1 MSDINQ
7 LAKELSDL
15 LAPHL
20 VLSDERSKEF
30 YGRDWIKDFSPA
42 PSLVVL
48 PESAEQVKLVVTT
61 CARHGVAIVPSGGR
75 TGLSGGAT
83 ATKGEV
89 ILSLER
95 MRSVLEVNPID
106 RTIRCQ
112 AGAPLE
118 RIQTEAAQHDLYFP
132 VDFSSRGSAQIGGN
146 IATNAGG
153 IRVIRYGNM
162 REWVVGLKVVTG
174 RGDILELNGSLW
186 KNNTGYDLRSLFV
199 GSEGTLGVIVE
210 ATLKLT
216 SPPKDTTRVLCGLAS
231 NEAVLPLLT
240 FCRSKLRELSA
251 FEFIDASAFSE
262 VIKHRQ
268 LRNPLSDLYAAYV
281 LVEVELNSPDSA
293 ERVTEAFGDAYE
305 NGLIQDVVVS
315 ESSAQSQELM
325 NIRDLISETLSM
337 HYTLHKNDISVPV
350 PAIPAFLSEL
360 HTSIGEAYAG
370 FKVVVFGHVGDG
382 NLHVNVLKPSNITDD
397 EFWKSC
403 HESDRTIFSTVKKF
417 KGSISAEHGVGLLK
431 RDFIHYSRT
440 TEELEMMRGIKRVF
454 DPLNIMNPGK
464 VLPDPGHTAP

>member
-1 MSDINQ
+1 MSNISI
-7 LAKELSDL
+7 LEKELL
-15 LAPHL
+15 THLPPHL
-20 VLSDERSKEF
+20 VLSDERSKQF
-30 YGRDWIKDFSPA
+30 YGRDWIKDFTPA
-42 PSLVVL
+42 PCLVVL
-48 PESAEQVKLVVTT
+48 PESAEQVKLVVTS
-61 CARHGVAIVPSGGR
+61 CARHGIPVVPSGGR

-83 ATKGEV
+83 ATNGEV
-89 ILSLER
+89 IVSMER
-95 MRSVLEVNPID
+95 MRAVLEVNPID

-118 RIQTEAAQHDLYFP
+118 RVQMEAAQHDLYFP
-132 VDFSSRGSAQIGGN
+132 VDFSSRGSAQVGGN

-174 RGDILELNGSLW
+174 QGDILELNGSLW
-186 KNNTGYDLRSLFV
+186 KNNTGYDLRSLFI
-199 GSEGTLGVIVE
+199 GSEGTLGIIVE

-216 SPPKDTTRVLCGLAS
+216 SPPRDTTRVMCGLSS
-231 NEAVLPLLT
+231 NEAILPLLT
-240 FCRSKLRELSA
+240 FCRGKLRDLSA
-251 FEFIDASAFSE
+251 FEFIDSSAFTE

-268 LRNPLSDLYAAYV
+268 LRNPLTDVYPAYV
-281 LVEVELNSPDSA
+281 LVEVELNSPDSM
-293 ERVTEAFGDAYE
+293 ERVTEAFGEAYE
-305 NGLIQDVVVS
+305 QGLIMDVVVS

-325 NIRDLISETLSM
+325 NIRDLISETLST

-350 PAIPAFLSEL
+350 PCIPAFLSEL
-360 HTSIGEAYAG
+360 HDSITQAYTG

-382 NLHVNVLKPSNITDD
+382 NLHVNVLKPTTISDE

-403 HESDRTIFSTVKKF
+403 HDSDKTIFSTVKKF

-431 RDFIHYSRT
+431 RDFIHYSRSS
-440 TEELEMMRGIKRVF
+440 EELELMRGIKRAF

-464 VLPDPGHTAP
+464 VLPDSDRT

>member
-1 MSDINQ
+1 MSDLNMLIR
-7 LAKELSDL
+7 ELSEL
-15 LAPHL
+15 LPPHL
-20 VLSDERSKEF
+20 VLSDEHSKQF

-48 PESAEQVKLVVTT
+48 PESIEQVKLVVAA
-61 CARHGVAIVPSGGR
+61 CSRNGIAIVPSGGR

-162 REWVVGLKVVTG
+162 REWVVGLKVITG
-174 RGDILELNGSLW
+174 RGELLELNGSLW
-186 KNNTGYDLRSLFV
+186 KNNTGYDLRSLFI
-199 GSEGTLGVIVE
+199 GSEGTLGIIVE

-216 SPPKDTTRVLCGLAS
+216 SPPKDTTRVLCGLSS
-231 NEAVLPLLT
+231 NDAILPLLT
-240 FCRSKLRELSA
+240 FCRAKLRDLSA
-251 FEFIDASAFSE
+251 FEFIDSSAFAE

-268 LRNPLSDLYAAYV
+268 LRNPLADMYAAYV
-281 LVEVELNSPDSA
+281 LVEVELNAPDSM
-293 ERVTEAFGDAYE
+293 ERVTAGFSEAYE
-305 NGLIQDVVVS
+305 QGLIVDVVVS
-315 ESSAQSQELM
+315 ESSAQAQELM

-350 PAIPAFLSEL
+350 PAIPAFLNEL
-360 HTSIGEAYAG
+360 HESISKAYAG

-382 NLHVNVLKPSNITDD
+382 NLHVNVLKPSTISDD

-431 RDFIHYSRT
+431 RDFIHYSRS
-440 TEELEMMRGIKRVF
+440 TEELEMMRGIKQVF

-464 VLPDPGHTAP
+464 VLPDSNLS

>member
-1 MSDINQ
+1 MSNINA
-7 LAKELSDL
+7 LAKDL
-15 LAPHL
+15 AFQIPDHLILA
-20 VLSDERSKEF
+20 DEQSKQF
-30 YGRDWIKDFSPA
+30 YGRDWIKDFNPA
-42 PSLVVL
+42 PCLVVL
-48 PESAEQVKLVVTT
+48 PESIEQVKFVVTT

-83 ATKGEV
+83 ATQGEV

-95 MRSVLEVNPID
+95 MRTVLEVNPID

-118 RIQTEAAQHDLYFP
+118 RIQLEAMQHDLYFP
-132 VDFSSRGSAQIGGN
+132 IDFSSRGSAQIGGN

-174 RGDILELNGSLW
+174 RGDLLELNGSLW
-186 KNNTGYDLRSLFV
+186 KNNTGYDLRSLFI
-199 GSEGTLGVIVE
+199 GSEGTLGIIVE

-216 SPPKDTTRVLCGLAS
+216 TPPGDTTRVLCGLSS
-231 NEAVLPLLT
+231 NDAILPLLT
-240 FCRSKLRELSA
+240 HCRSKLRELSA
-251 FEFIDASAFSE
+251 FEFIDSTAFAE
-262 VIKHRQ
+262 VIRHRQ
-268 LRNPLSDLYAAYV
+268 LRNPLSDAYPAYV
-281 LVEVELNSPDSA
+281 LIECELNTPDA
-293 ERVTEAFGDAYE
+293 MERVTEAFGEAYE
-305 NGLIQDVVVS
+305 KGLILDVVVS

-350 PAIPAFLSEL
+350 PAIPAFLFEL
-360 HTSIGEAYAG
+360 HESITKAYAG
-370 FKVVVFGHVGDG
+370 YKVVVFGHVGDG
-382 NLHVNVLKPSNITDD
+382 NLHVNVLKPADITDA
-397 EFWKSC
+397 EFWKGC
-403 HESDRTIFSTVKKF
+403 HDSDQTIFATVRNF

-440 TEELEMMRGIKRVF
+440 AEELEMMRGIKSVF

-464 VLPDPGHTAP
+464 VLPKTVRM

>member
-1 MSDINQ
+1 MSNI
-7 LAKELSDL
+7 SDL
-15 LAPHL
+15 TRELETLLPAHL
-20 VLSDERSKEF
+20 LRTDEQSKLF
-30 YGRDWIKDFSPA
+30 YGRDWIKDFSPN

-48 PESAEQVKLVVTT
+48 PESAEQVKLVVSA
-61 CARHGVAIVPSGGR
+61 CARHGVPIVPSGGR

-83 ATKGEV
+83 ATNGEV

-118 RIQTEAAQHDLYFP
+118 RIQLEAAQHDLYFP

-174 RGDILELNGSLW
+174 RGDILELNGALW
-186 KNNTGYDLRSLFV
+186 KNNTGYDLRSLFI
-199 GSEGTLGVIVE
+199 GSEGTLGIIVE

-216 SPPKDTTRVLCGLAS
+216 TPPRDTTRVLCGLS
-231 NEAVLPLLT
+231 STEAILPLLT
-240 FCRSKLRELSA
+240 FCRGKLRDLSA
-251 FEFIDASAFSE
+251 FEFIDASAFGE

-268 LRNPLSDLYAAYV
+268 LRNPLSDTYAAYV
-281 LVEVELNSPDSA
+281 LVECELNAADAS
-293 ERVTEAFGDAYE
+293 ELVTETFGEAYE
-305 NGLIQDVVVS
+305 KGLILDVVVS

-350 PAIPAFLSEL
+350 PSIPAFLSEL
-360 HTSIGEAYAG
+360 HTSIAEAYSG

-382 NLHVNVLKPSNITDD
+382 NLHVNVLKPSDISD
-397 EFWKSC
+397 ETFWKSC
-403 HESDRTIFSTVKKF
+403 HDSDRTIFETVKRF

-440 TEELEMMRGIKRVF
+440 PEELEIMRGIKRAF

-464 VLPDPGHTAP
+464 VLPPTSPNT